1 MGKPVVVT
9 DRDFEDKVLKS
20 NKVVLVDFWAAWC
33 GPCRMMAPVL
43 DEIAAENEDF
53 TVAKLNVDENP
64 ATASAYRIMSIPT
77 MGIFKNGQMVDKI
90 VGVTPKQAVLNKV
103 KAYI

>member
-1 MGKPVVVT
+1 MNEPVVVT
-9 DRDFEDKVLKS
+9 DNDFENKVLKS

-33 GPCRMMAPVL
+33 GPCKMMAPVL
-43 DEIAAENEDF
+43 DEISAENDDF
-53 TVAKLNVDENP
+53 IVAKLNVDENP

-90 VGVTPKQAVLNKV
+90 VGVTPKQAVLSKV
-103 KAYI
+103 RAYI

>member
-1 MGKPVVVT
+1 MGEPIVVT
-9 DRDFEDKVLKS
+9 DSDFEDKVLKS

-43 DEIAAENEDF
+43 DEISAENEDF
-53 TVAKLNVDENP
+53 IVAKLNVDENP

-90 VGVTPKQAVLNKV
+90 VGVTPKQAVLSKV
-103 KAYI
+103 RAYI

>member
-1 MGKPVVVT
+1 MGGPITVSDK
-9 DRDFEDKVLKS
+9 DFEEMVLKS
-20 NKVVLVDFWAAWC
+20 DKVVLVDFWAAWC

-43 DEIAAENEDF
+43 DEISEENDDF
-53 TVAKLNVDENP
+53 IVAKLNVDENP

-90 VGVTPKQAVLNKV
+90 VGVTPKQTVLNKV